1 MDFRSISGF
10 AFSLGSTTITWSN
23 KKQSTMALLS
33 TEAEYRGVIVAMC
46 EAIWLQWLL
55 RDLHVEVADLIPIYC
70 DDVSSMH
77 LEKNLMFHARTKH
90 IELLSLRTR
99 GSPKL

>member
-1 MDFRSISGF
+1 
-10 AFSLGSTTITWSN
+10 
-23 KKQSTMALLS
+23 MALLS

-46 EAIWLQWLL
+46 EAIWLKRLL

-70 DDVSSMH
+70 DDVSCMQ
-77 LEKNLMFHARTKH
+77 LAKNPMFHARTKH